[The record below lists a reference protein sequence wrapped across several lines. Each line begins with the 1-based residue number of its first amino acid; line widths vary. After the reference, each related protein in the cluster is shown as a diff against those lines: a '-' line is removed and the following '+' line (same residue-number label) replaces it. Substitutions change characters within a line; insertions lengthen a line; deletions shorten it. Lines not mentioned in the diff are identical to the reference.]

1 MATAELDCRGLS
13 CPMPIVKLSRAMKG
27 LELGDE
33 LTIVASDPSF
43 QPDLEAW
50 VRKMGHQL
58 KSFVVAGDVQTAV
71 VAKLQ

>member
-13 CPMPIVKLSRAMKG
+13 CPMPIVKLSRAMKA

-33 LTIVASDPSF
+33 LTILASDPSF

-50 VRKMGHQL
+50 VRKMGHRL
-58 KSFVVAGDVQTAV
+58 ESFVIEGEVQTAV